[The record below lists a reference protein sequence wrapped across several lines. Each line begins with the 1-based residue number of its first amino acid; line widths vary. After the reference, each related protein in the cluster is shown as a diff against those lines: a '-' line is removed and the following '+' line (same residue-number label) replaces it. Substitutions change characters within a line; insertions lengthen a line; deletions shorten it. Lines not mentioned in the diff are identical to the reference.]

1 MPGLFIDV
9 RVAAPH
15 ANDVALAKK
24 LEEACPVDIFEASD
38 AGVSIVEANL
48 DECILCDMCVAAA
61 PPGAVA
67 VHRLYDTEAVRA

>member
-9 RVAAPH
+9 RVVGAH
-15 ANDVALAKK
+15 ARDAALAKK

-48 DECILCDMCVAAA
+48 DECTLCDLCLQAA
-61 PPGAVA
+61 PPGAVQ
-67 VHRLYDTEAVRA
+67 VVKLYEKR